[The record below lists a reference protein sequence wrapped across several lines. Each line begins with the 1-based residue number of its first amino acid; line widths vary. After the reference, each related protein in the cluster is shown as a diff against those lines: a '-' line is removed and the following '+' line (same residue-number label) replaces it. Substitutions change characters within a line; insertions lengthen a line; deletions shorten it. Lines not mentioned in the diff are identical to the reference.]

1 MVQLLRLCASTTEG
15 KSSIPGQGTQILHA
29 ALWGKK
35 KKKIKKE
42 FKKNTG
48 KVYNQGARGHQKTE
62 L

>member
-1 MVQLLRLCASTTEG
+1 MV
-15 KSSIPGQGTQILHA
+15 QILHA

>member
-29 ALWGKK
+29 TLWGQKK
-35 KKKIKKE
+35 NKKE

-48 KVYNQGARGHQKTE
+48 KVYNRGARGHQKTE